1 MFSISKKGAG
11 AVVAFAVVL
20 GGIALAPAQA
30 APKVLTIWADETRG
44 PHLISSAP

>member
-30 APKVLTIWADETRG
+30 APKVTKTKATLSTDM
-44 PHLISSAP
+44 